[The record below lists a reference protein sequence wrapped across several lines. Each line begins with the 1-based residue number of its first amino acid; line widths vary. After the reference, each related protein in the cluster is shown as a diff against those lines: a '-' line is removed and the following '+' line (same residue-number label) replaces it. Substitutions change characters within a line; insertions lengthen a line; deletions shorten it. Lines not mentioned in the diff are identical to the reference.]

1 MFRRNPWTITDL
13 ITNNTCDATVTSLLW
28 LAIEYEMNIVISGGT
43 GSGKTSFLNA
53 LMFFIPPNHRIIS
66 IEDTR
71 ELKIPHEHWIPAVT
85 RLGFGVPMPTG
96 EKYGEITLFDLLK
109 SSFRQNPDYVIVGEV
124 RGKEAYVLF
133 QGISSGHPSLTTFH
147 AGSIDTVIKRLTT
160 PPIEL
165 SASLVESLDV
175 VVIMSHAKEKGKSA
189 RRVKEVEEI
198 KSIDAETLI
207 HFQEKFY
214 NLHYSLLPAFKGY
227 MGIRPIQLAY
237 DLNCQY
243 IGSTIHQ
250 VTKEVD
256 GGKIVGQY
264 VMKKSGD
271 IQNDINMIFQNSCIL
286 LLNITSILSNDTIL
300 NIPLET
306 NDVFQFQP
314 ALRFNT
320 KYFND
325 SFWNEFK
332 NF

>member
-1 MFRRNPWTITDL
+1 
-13 ITNNTCDATVTSLLW
+13 
-28 LAIEYEMNIVISGGT
+28 MNILFLISGG
-43 GSGKTSFLNA
+43 GGNLKFFSFLK
-53 LMFFIPPNHRIIS
+53 H
-66 IEDTR
+66 
-71 ELKIPHEHWIPAVT
+71 K
-85 RLGFGVPMPTG
+85 G
-96 EKYGEITLFDLLK
+96 LLK
-109 SSFRQNPDYVIVGEV
+109 RDIQLYAISY
-124 RGKEAYVLF
+124 KECD
-133 QGISSGHPSLTTFH
+133 GINVARKKHLPYFLINYS
-147 AGSIDTVIKRLTT
+147 RNYN
-160 PPIEL
+160 IEL
-165 SASLVESLDV
+165 IE
-175 VVIMSHAKEKGKSA
+175 
-189 RRVKEVEEI
+189 RI
-198 KSIDAETLI
+198 KFISPNIIFTTWNKIIDEETLI

-227 MGIRPIQLAY
+227 MGMQPIQLAY

-264 VMKKSGD
+264 VMRKSGD
-271 IQNDINMIFQNSCIL
+271 IQNDINMIFRNSCIL

-332 NF
+332 DF